1 MSRWSRPPPIGCGLE
16 FHSPWDI
23 VVFVGHIGAGFG
35 LKKVAPR
42 LNLGV
47 LLLAALFADLLLWAL
62 IILGVESIIVPE
74 NFRTDH
80 YFTFDYPYSHS
91 LTATIAWSGLAGA
104 AVWLVLGTGMQRRLV
119 LALIAGAAVFSHF
132 VLDLVVHV
140 PDLPL
145 LSNHSAKLGLGLWR
159 NMPAAL
165 ALELGIALAALI
177 VYLRAMRQSRPRTAV
192 AVALVAIACLGTAI
206 GPYAATEPPPPM
218 LQAAS
223 SFVTILIV
231 VAVGFWIDGRVGLTA
246 PGDGT

>member
-1 MSRWSRPPPIGCGLE
+1 M
-16 FHSPWDI
+16 
-23 VVFVGHIGAGFG
+23 FVGHIGAGLG
-35 LKKVAPR
+35 LKKAAPR

-47 LLLAALFADLLLWAL
+47 LLLAALSADLLLWAL
-62 IILGVESIIVPE
+62 IILGAESILVPE
-74 NFRTDH
+74 NFRTGH
-80 YFTFDYPYSHS
+80 YFTFNYPYSHS
-91 LTATIAWSGLAGA
+91 LAATIAWSALAAA
-104 AVWLVLGTGMQRRLV
+104 AVWFLLGAQTQRRFV

-132 VLDLVVHV
+132 VLDFLVHV

-145 LSNHSAKLGLGLWR
+145 LSNDSPKVGLGLWR

-177 VYLRAMRQSRPRTAV
+177 VYLHAMRLSRPRTAV
-192 AVALVAIACLGTAI
+192 AVALVALAGLGTAI

-231 VAVGFWIDGRVGLTA
+231 VALGFWIDGRLGLIA
-246 PGDGT
+246 PSGDRG